1 MVKRKLIYQKEML
14 MALFGLPEIQFIC
27 NMSALKTEMEDG
39 TLTVHNQKGDRSIVI
54 QTTGENTFLIRE
66 TSGEEQAQETTE
78 YIANG
83 LNGGDIESLIC
94 MFRKGTLALMPLSPR
109 FDRKVCHIS
118 DIIAGERIAGVADL
132 VAHEETGKDWVTF
145 TTSRGYK
152 GRVRLMSGTAVI
164 TLRSPSGEEVF
175 HVATPRLTEFAIRE
189 ILVFMLM
196 LEKTHFTKQI

>member
-1 MVKRKLIYQKEML
+1 
-14 MALFGLPEIQFIC
+14 MALFGLPEIQFIG
-27 NMSALKTEMEDG
+27 NLSALKTELEG
-39 TLTVHNQKGDRSIVI
+39 GRLTVHNAKGDRAIVI
-54 QTTGENTFLIRE
+54 QATGEDTFRILE
-66 TSGEEQAQETTE
+66 TSSDKQTQPMVE

-83 LNGGDIESLIC
+83 LNGSDIESLLC

-109 FDRKVCHIS
+109 FDRKVHHVS
-118 DIIAGERIAGVADL
+118 DLIAGERIAGVADL

-164 TLRSPSGEEVF
+164 TLRSPGGEEVF

-196 LEKTHFTKQI
+196 LEKTHFTAQT

>member
-1 MVKRKLIYQKEML
+1 
-14 MALFGLPEIQFIC
+14 MALFGLPEIQFIG
-27 NMSALKTEMEDG
+27 NLSALKTELEG
-39 TLTVHNQKGDRSIVI
+39 GRLTVHNAKGDRAIVI
-54 QTTGENTFLIRE
+54 QATDEDVFLIQE
-66 TSGEEQAQETTE
+66 TSSDKQTQPMAE

-83 LNGGDIESLIC
+83 LNGSDIESLLC

-109 FDRKVCHIS
+109 FDRKVRRIG

-152 GRVRLMSGTAVI
+152 GRVRLMSGAAVI
-164 TLRSPSGEEVF
+164 TLRSPGGEEVF

-196 LEKTHFTKQI
+196 LEKTHFTAQT

>member
-1 MVKRKLIYQKEML
+1 

-27 NMSALKTEMEDG
+27 NLSALKTELEG
-39 TLTVHNQKGDRSIVI
+39 GRLTVHNAKGDRTIVI
-54 QTTGENTFLIRE
+54 QATGEDVFLIQE
-66 TSGEEQAQETTE
+66 TSSEEQTQPMAE

-83 LNGGDIESLIC
+83 LNGSDIESLLC

-109 FDRKVCHIS
+109 FDRKVNHIS
-118 DIIAGERIAGVADL
+118 DLVAGERIAGVADL
-132 VAHEETGKDWVTF
+132 VAHEETGKDWITF
-145 TTSRGYK
+145 TTSRDYK

-164 TLRSPSGEEVF
+164 TLRSPGGEEVF

-196 LEKTHFTKQI
+196 LEKTHFTAQT